1 MRTPLEII
9 GELKHVTY
17 WSQPNIK
24 FHETMALLNELETSL
39 NPVEETIEEDI
50 PQIPE
55 PEFPQEGQI
64 VLMKDENGI
73 YEEYL
78 VGEVAVEEPVTETQ
92 SVEKPVAKKPTVK
105 KTAPKK

>member
-17 WSQPNIK
+17 WSQPNLK
-24 FHETMALLNELETSL
+24 FNETMALLNELETSL
-39 NPVEETIEEDI
+39 NPVEEIIE
-50 PQIPE
+50 PTPE

-78 VGEVAVEEPVTETQ
+78 VGEPVVEEPVTEAPATK
-92 SVEKPVAKKPTVK
+92 KPVTKKPPVK

>member
-9 GELKHVTY
+9 SELKHVTY
-17 WSQPNIK
+17 WSQPNLK

-39 NPVEETIEEDI
+39 NPAEEIIEEDI

-73 YEEYL
+73 FEEYI
-78 VGEVAVEEPVTETQ
+78 VDEIVVEEPVTETLE
-92 SVEKPVAKKPTVK
+92 VKKPRKPTVK
-105 KTAPKK
+105 KTTPKK

>member
-24 FHETMALLNELETSL
+24 FNETMALLNELETSL

-73 YEEYL
+73 FEEYI
-78 VGEVAVEEPVTETQ
+78 VDETVVEEPVTETPP
-92 SVEKPVAKKPTVK
+92 VKKPVAKKPAVK

>member
-9 GELKHVTY
+9 SELKHVTY
-17 WSQPNIK
+17 WSQPNLK

-39 NPVEETIEEDI
+39 NPAEEIIEEDI

-64 VLMKDENGI
+64 VLMKDENGV

-78 VGEVAVEEPVTETQ
+78 VGEAVVVEEPVTETPE
-92 SVEKPVAKKPTVK
+92 VKKPRKPTVK
-105 KTAPKK
+105 KTTPKK

>member
-17 WSQPNIK
+17 WSQPNLK

-39 NPVEETIEEDI
+39 NPIEEI
-50 PQIPE
+50 IE

-73 YEEYL
+73 FEEYI
-78 VGEVAVEEPVTETQ
+78 VGETVVEEPVTEIPAAK
-92 SVEKPVAKKPTVK
+92 KPVAKKPSTK
-105 KTAPKK
+105 K

>member
-39 NPVEETIEEDI
+39 NPIEETIEEDI

-55 PEFPQEGQI
+55 PEGQI

-73 YEEYL
+73 FEEYL
-78 VGEVAVEEPVTETQ
+78 VGEVAVEEPVTETPP
-92 SVEKPVAKKPTVK
+92 VKKPVAKKPAVK

>member
-1 MRTPLEII
+1 
-9 GELKHVTY
+9 
-17 WSQPNIK
+17 
-24 FHETMALLNELETSL
+24 MALLNELETSL

-73 YEEYL
+73 YEEYI
-78 VGEVAVEEPVTETQ
+78 VGETVVEEPVTETPPIK
-92 SVEKPVAKKPTVK
+92 KPVAKKPAVK

>member
-24 FHETMALLNELETSL
+24 FHETMALLNELEITL
-39 NPVEETIEEDI
+39 NRIDENLK
-50 PQIPE
+50 QIQVIDSPE
-55 PEFPQEGQI
+55 EGQI

-78 VGEVAVEEPVTETQ
+78 VGEAVVEEPVTETPP
-92 SVEKPVAKKPTVK
+92 VKKPVAKKPTVK

>member
-9 GELKHVTY
+9 AELKHVTY
-17 WSQPNIK
+17 WSQPNLK
-24 FHETMALLNELETSL
+24 FNETMALLNELETTLS
-39 NPVEETIEEDI
+39 PVDEIIE
-50 PQIPE
+50 PTPE
-55 PEFPQEGQI
+55 SEFPQEGQI

-78 VGEVAVEEPVTETQ
+78 VGEPVVEEPVTEA
-92 SVEKPVAKKPTVK
+92 PAAKKTTTRKPTVK

>member
-9 GELKHVTY
+9 SELKHVTY
-17 WSQPNIK
+17 WSQPNLK

-39 NPVEETIEEDI
+39 NPAEEIIEEDI

-73 YEEYL
+73 FEEYI
-78 VGEVAVEEPVTETQ
+78 VDEIVVEEPVTETPE
-92 SVEKPVAKKPTVK
+92 VKKPRKPTVK
-105 KTAPKK
+105 KTTPKK

>member
-9 GELKHVTY
+9 AELKHVTY

-39 NPVEETIEEDI
+39 NPVEEIIE
-50 PQIPE
+50 PSSE
-55 PEFPQEGQI
+55 PEGQI
-64 VLMKDENGI
+64 VLMKDKNGV

-78 VGEVAVEEPVTETQ
+78 VGEPVVEEPVTEAPATK
-92 SVEKPVAKKPTVK
+92 KPVTKKPPVK

>member
-39 NPVEETIEEDI
+39 NPIEETIEEDI
-50 PQIPE
+50 LQIPE
-55 PEFPQEGQI
+55 PEGQI
-64 VLMKDENGI
+64 ILMKDENGI
-73 YEEYL
+73 FEEYI
-78 VGEVAVEEPVTETQ
+78 VGDIVIEETTTETPP
-92 SVEKPVAKKPTVK
+92 VKKPVAKKPTVK

>member
-39 NPVEETIEEDI
+39 NPVEEIIEEDI

-55 PEFPQEGQI
+55 PEGQI

-73 YEEYL
+73 YEEYI
-78 VGEVAVEEPVTETQ
+78 VGETVVEEPVTETPE
-92 SVEKPVAKKPTVK
+92 VKKPRKPTVK
-105 KTAPKK
+105 KTTPKK

>member
-39 NPVEETIEEDI
+39 NPVEEIIE
-50 PQIPE
+50 PTPE

-73 YEEYL
+73 YEEYI
-78 VGEVAVEEPVTETQ
+78 VDETVVEEPVTETPP
-92 SVEKPVAKKPTVK
+92 VKKPVAKKPAVK

>member
-17 WSQPNIK
+17 WSQPNLK

-39 NPVEETIEEDI
+39 NPIEEI
-50 PQIPE
+50 IE

-78 VGEVAVEEPVTETQ
+78 VGDIVIEEPVTET
-92 SVEKPVAKKPTVK
+92 PPIKKPTVK